1 MCNDVRHLLSEMRL
15 YDKLK
20 AMDTEFAE
28 ITEILDTL
36 NGEGLV
42 NGFKRKILFLQHG
55 FLAKGVGID

>member
-1 MCNDVRHLLSEMRL
+1 MRL

-42 NGFKRKILFLQHG
+42 NGFKRKILLLQHG
-55 FLAKGVGID
+55 FLAKGGGID